1 MSNCK
6 NQSRACL
13 EKHFE
18 DFCIKLNW
26 RVGIIN
32 EFNFAEQSVE
42 NELHY
47 NGADE
52 SSQFLCLMLLVLA
65 LAGSC
70 DCAGGAA
77 VWRVWGQPAGQ
88 ASDNSPP
95 PTFPPPTC
103 PTTTSRDLLA
113 QLDCKN
119 SLLSSDNGKTFL
131 LRTGNCEHNKKTERD
146 RPLLGTAGRWAR
158 EESNERYREK

>member
-95 PTFPPPTC
+95 PTFPPHQPAPPPPAVIYLLNLTVKIPFSLPTMEKHFYSELEIANI
-103 PTTTSRDLLA
+103 T
-113 QLDCKN
+113 
-119 SLLSSDNGKTFL
+119 
-131 LRTGNCEHNKKTERD
+131 RTQRGTD
-146 RPLLGTAGRWAR
+146 RYWEQPDGG
-158 EESNERYREK
+158 